1 MQPFLLRRELLS
13 CCASYGS
20 LTCQRDTF
28 TLNTCTHDDK
38 PVMAMNETKQL
49 IGILGG
55 MGPQAGVDMAEKF
68 IAATRAEH
76 DQDHLPFVLFSYPG
90 TIPDRTAFLLGHVD
104 TNPAYPIADQ
114 LEKMAAL
121 GVTTAVMACNTA
133 HADPIFEVI
142 LKQLQDRRIELRL
155 LHLVDE
161 TINHI
166 HTHFPLARRIG
177 VLGTIG
183 VYRSGLYDQALENA
197 GLEAVLPDPV
207 VREEMVQAAVYAHG
221 FGIKSCAGKISGEA
235 RRRVHS
241 AIKHLNKLGAEAVIL
256 GCTELPLA
264 VEGDRIDGLP
274 VLDPARIIVAK
285 LVREI
290 SRCGSSPTH

>member
-1 MQPFLLRRELLS
+1 MTLLPREI
-13 CCASYGS
+13 
-20 LTCQRDTF
+20 
-28 TLNTCTHDDK
+28 CTHHDWSK
-38 PVMAMNETKQL
+38 MAMNETKQL

-55 MGPQAGVDMAEKF
+55 MGPQAGVDMAEKL
-68 IAATRAEH
+68 IAATRAGH

-90 TIPDRTAFLLGHVD
+90 TIPDRTAFLLGHTD
-104 TNPAYPIADQ
+104 ANPAYPIADQ

-142 LKQLQDRRIELRL
+142 LKQLQDRRIDLHL
-155 LHLVDE
+155 LHLVNE

-166 HTHFPLARRIG
+166 HTHLPLVRRIG

-183 VYRSGLYDQALENA
+183 AYQSGLYEQALENA
-197 GLEAVLPDPV
+197 GLEAVLPEPV
-207 VREEMVQAAVYAHG
+207 VREEMIQAAVYAHG

-264 VEGDRIDGLP
+264 IEGDCIDGLP
-274 VLDPARIIVAK
+274 VLDPAQVVAAK
-285 LVREI
+285 LVKSVRPE
-290 SRCGSSPTH
+290 